1 MFVSDGI
8 KLTYALFQLGVDK
21 TDAISVW
28 CGSKAIIW
36 NSEIKLKV
44 PKMPFVNFAQINVY
58 RRTGFIAASS
68 KIEHHHSSQ
77 ANVTPSILLHYLYL
91 RKLLVKDKTMHS
103 EKVSYCER

>member
-8 KLTYALFQLGVDK
+8 KLTDALFQLGVDK
-21 TDAISVW
+21 TDAISVG

-58 RRTGFIAASS
+58 RRTGFIGVSQFQNIASS
-68 KIEHHHSSQ
+68 FQSSKRYFQ
-77 ANVTPSILLHYLYL
+77 HIAALSIF
-91 RKLLVKDKTMHS
+91 TQTAS
-103 EKVSYCER
+103 ERQNHAFGKNFVL